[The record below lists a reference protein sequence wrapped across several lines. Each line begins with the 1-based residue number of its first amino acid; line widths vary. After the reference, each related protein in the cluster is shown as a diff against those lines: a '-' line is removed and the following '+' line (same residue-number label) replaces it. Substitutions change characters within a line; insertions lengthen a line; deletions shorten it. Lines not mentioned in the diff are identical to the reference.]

1 MSSSKYQSL
10 DKMTTTIQE
19 IPTYEG
25 HWLFKSALELQ
36 KNALLFFEEKRQI
49 FGDTFYVT
57 VPGINKVLMTA
68 NPDLI
73 KQVLQTNQKNY
84 PKDQTYKQLGLM
96 LGQGLIT
103 SKGELWKKQR
113 KIAQPTFHK
122 KNLEN
127 LFEVMTGVVQQYL
140 NDLSQKEGQVV
151 DMGQEMMEVT
161 AKIAMQSL
169 FSAHLEGDLKEIY
182 RIISFAQEFVVKRV
196 MNPLNIPLN
205 YVDGSLRKFNREH
218 EKMSDLI
225 LQLIAK
231 RQKDSKHYPDF
242 LQMLMDARYEDTGEP
257 MPPNLLRDELI
268 TIFSAGHETSA
279 NALAWTL
286 YLLAKHPTIAKKVKT
301 EAEEVLQGR
310 MPAFE
315 DLRKLT
321 YARQVIEEGMRLY
334 PPAWGIGRYALK
346 DDHWQDYHIEK
357 GTIMACEIYG
367 LHHHPD
373 LWENPEVFDPERFSP
388 EQVKARPS
396 HHYLPFGAGPR
407 MCIGNHFAMMEMQ
420 LLLPLLVRS
429 FNFELLENQS
439 IEMEPLITLRP
450 KNGIQMRLTV

>member
-1 MSSSKYQSL
+1 
-10 DKMTTTIQE
+10 
-19 IPTYEG
+19 
-25 HWLFKSALELQ
+25 
-36 KNALLFFEEKRQI
+36 
-49 FGDTFYVT
+49 
-57 VPGINKVLMTA
+57 
-68 NPDLI
+68 
-73 KQVLQTNQKNY
+73 
-84 PKDQTYKQLGLM
+84 
-96 LGQGLIT
+96 
-103 SKGELWKKQR
+103 
-113 KIAQPTFHK
+113 
-122 KNLEN
+122 
-127 LFEVMTGVVQQYL
+127 
-140 NDLSQKEGQVV
+140 
-151 DMGQEMMEVT
+151 
-161 AKIAMQSL
+161 
-169 FSAHLEGDLKEIY
+169 
-182 RIISFAQEFVVKRV
+182 
-196 MNPLNIPLN
+196 
-205 YVDGSLRKFNREH
+205 
-218 EKMSDLI
+218 
-225 LQLIAK
+225 
-231 RQKDSKHYPDF
+231 
-242 LQMLMDARYEDTGEP
+242 MDARYEDTGEA
-257 MPPNLLRDELI
+257 MPPNLLKDELI

-286 YLLAKHPTIAKKVKT
+286 YLLAKHPDIAQKVKA

-310 MPAFE
+310 MPAFD

-334 PPAWGIGRYALK
+334 PPAWGIGRYALE
-346 DDHWQDYHIEK
+346 DDQWQDYHIEK
-357 GTIMACEIYG
+357 GTVMACEIYG